1 MGISDCVQWKVSAHK
16 IFAHSSIFPC
26 PDFFLSLPFSLSFF
40 LVLSLLQ
47 EIELNEKKEA
57 VIASVIKAVNEL
69 CKCVFSRETFYDIDI
84 TAGFQ
89 CFDQSPTA
97 VTFRGEIG
105 PSLTANS
112 SQLISYLE
120 QWVATDPT
128 IVVLSSRLSV
138 DSSCSVEISNFNDPE
153 CSDMT
158 STSTKTAI
166 IGGGVGGVL
175 VILVAALALVVVV
188 GLLRTHQ
195 KRASYNLSVGKDV
208 DNIYE

>member
-1 MGISDCVQWKVSAHK
+1 M
-16 IFAHSSIFPC
+16 
-26 PDFFLSLPFSLSFF
+26 
-40 LVLSLLQ
+40 
-47 EIELNEKKEA
+47 NEKKEA
-57 VIASVIKAVNEL
+57 VIASVTKAVNEL
-69 CKCVFSRETFYDIDI
+69 CKCGFSRETFYDIDI

-89 CFDQSPTA
+89 CFDQSPAA
-97 VTFRGEIG
+97 VTFRGVIG

-112 SQLISYLE
+112 SLLISYLE

-158 STSTKTAI
+158 STSTKTATGAI
-166 IGGGVGGVL
+166 VGGVVGGIF
-175 VILVAALALVVVV
+175 VILIAALVLVVLV

-195 KRASYNLSVGKDV
+195 KKVSYNLSVGKEDV
-208 DNIYE
+208 VYE

>member
-1 MGISDCVQWKVSAHK
+1 M
-16 IFAHSSIFPC
+16 
-26 PDFFLSLPFSLSFF
+26 
-40 LVLSLLQ
+40 
-47 EIELNEKKEA
+47 NEKKEA
-57 VIASVIKAVNEL
+57 VIASVTKAVNEL
-69 CKCVFSRETFYDIDI
+69 CKCGFSRETFYDIDI

-112 SQLISYLE
+112 SLLISYLE
-120 QWVATDPT
+120 QWVATDPN

-153 CSDMT
+153 CSDTDMT
-158 STSTKTAI
+158 FTSTKTATGAI
-166 IGGGVGGVL
+166 VGGVVGGIF
-175 VILVAALALVVVV
+175 VILIAALVLVVVV

-195 KRASYNLSVGKDV
+195 KKVSYNLSVGKEDV
-208 DNIYE
+208 VYE

>member
-1 MGISDCVQWKVSAHK
+1 M
-16 IFAHSSIFPC
+16 
-26 PDFFLSLPFSLSFF
+26 
-40 LVLSLLQ
+40 
-47 EIELNEKKEA
+47 NEKKEA

-97 VTFRGEIG
+97 VTFRGQIG

-112 SQLISYLE
+112 SLLISYLE

-158 STSTKTAI
+158 STSTKTATGAI
-166 IGGGVGGVL
+166 VGGIVGGIFVILIAALVL
-175 VILVAALALVVVV
+175 VVLV

-195 KRASYNLSVGKDV
+195 KKVSYNLSVGKEDV
-208 DNIYE
+208 VYE

>member
-1 MGISDCVQWKVSAHK
+1 M
-16 IFAHSSIFPC
+16 FFPVKL
-26 PDFFLSLPFSLSFF
+26 F
-40 LVLSLLQ
+40 
-47 EIELNEKKEA
+47 
-57 VIASVIKAVNEL
+57 
-69 CKCVFSRETFYDIDI
+69 DI

-166 IGGGVGGVL
+166 IGGGVGGVF
-175 VILVAALALVVVV
+175 VILVAT
-188 GLLRTHQ
+188 GC
-195 KRASYNLSVGKDV
+195 SSWPSEDSPEESVLQSFSGQRC
-208 DNIYE
+208 